1 MMTSPSH
8 NLSSNNLACDDLPC
22 HDLPCHDLPCHYA
35 EVEAVYS
42 QTLGANYRTLAVTSA
57 APGEGKS
64 TLAEALVKRAQ
75 AAGKKVLLVELNTFN
90 PVLKARLDAVQKQ
103 ASTVQVNESS
113 QCQEASHKDHE
124 AASNGDK
131 NGTFSLNEQGYSVLA
146 VSGNVALINQY
157 REASL
162 LSSAIH
168 HWLNEFDCIVFDT
181 ASLAMLNQ
189 HNIPA
194 DTVCQMCDGAVL
206 VVEAGKTPANLIE
219 EGIEKLVAKQVNI
232 VGTVINDKTNPSLL
246 AEMIRE
252 TYKLD
257 PWLPNLMRKL
267 RAKLADV
274 VMLNVAV

>member
-8 NLSSNNLACDDLPC
+8 NVSSNNLPYRDSPC
-22 HDLPCHDLPCHYA
+22 SELPCHYA

-90 PVLKARLDAVQKQ
+90 PALKERFDALQKQ
-103 ASTVQVNESS
+103 VSHHQAHKNS
-113 QCQEASHKDHE
+113 QCQAACCQENNKANEPASIVDTT
-124 AASNGDK
+124 GI
-131 NGTFSLNEQGYSVLA
+131 FSLNDQGYSVLA
-146 VSGNVALINQY
+146 VSGNLALINQY

-194 DTVCQMCDGAVL
+194 DTVCQVCDGAVL

-232 VGTVINDKTNPSLL
+232 VGTVINDKANPSLL

-252 TYKLD
+252 THKLD

>member
-1 MMTSPSH
+1 MITLPS
-8 NLSSNNLACDDLPC
+8 
-22 HDLPCHDLPCHYA
+22 HYA

-42 QTLGANYRTLAVTSA
+42 QTLGANYRTIAITSA

-75 AAGKKVLLVELNTFN
+75 ASDKKVLLVELNTFN
-90 PVLKARLDAVQKQ
+90 PVLKARL
-103 ASTVQVNESS
+103 
-113 QCQEASHKDHE
+113 QEAVNAPMPTQKSTSQV
-124 AASNGDK
+124 AQNQVAQSQIGAGIIN
-131 NGTFSLNEQGYSVLA
+131 LNEQGYSVLP
-146 VSGNVALINQY
+146 VSNDAMTIKKY

-162 LSSAIH
+162 LIEAINQ
-168 HWLNEFDCIVFDT
+168 WLSEFDCIVFDT

-194 DTVCQMCDGAVL
+194 CTVCQVCDGAIM

-232 VGTVINDKTNPSLL
+232 VGTVVNDKSNPSLL
-246 AEMIRE
+246 DEMIRE
-252 TYKLD
+252 SHKLD
-257 PWLPNLMRKL
+257 AWLPKMMSKL
-267 RAKLADV
+267 RAKLANV